1 MPGWQPPQH
10 FCVPL
15 HAVRDMVLYVTH
27 SSPSGSNEW
36 EEYKG
41 VVDKYWGALATY
53 IPADQIARV
62 EIRRVRATNDE

>member
-1 MPGWQPPQH
+1 
-10 FCVPL
+10 
-15 HAVRDMVLYVTH
+15 MVLYVTH